1 MSNLKKGKTITEHQ
15 EQSALFHW
23 AHYAQ
28 AAMPDLKLLHAI
40 PNGGHRNK
48 ITAAKLKAEGV
59 KAGVP
64 DICLP
69 VARGCYNGL
78 YIELKTQ
85 KGRISPQQQKWLS
98 NLNDQ
103 NYRAVICRG
112 WLMAQQEIQSYLTQG
127 ENHE

>member
-1 MSNLKKGKTITEHQ
+1 LTEHQ
-15 EQSALFHW
+15 EQAALFHW

-28 AAMPDLKLLHAI
+28 GVMPELRLLHAI

-59 KAGVP
+59 KPGVP

-69 VARGCYNGL
+69 VARGQHHGL

-85 KGRISPQQQKWLS
+85 QGKLSPRQQTWLTD
-98 NLNDQ
+98 LNNQ
-103 NYRAVICRG
+103 GFKAILCRG
-112 WLMAQQEIQSYLTQG
+112 WSAARQEIEHYLTLTPG
-127 ENHE
+127 KNHE